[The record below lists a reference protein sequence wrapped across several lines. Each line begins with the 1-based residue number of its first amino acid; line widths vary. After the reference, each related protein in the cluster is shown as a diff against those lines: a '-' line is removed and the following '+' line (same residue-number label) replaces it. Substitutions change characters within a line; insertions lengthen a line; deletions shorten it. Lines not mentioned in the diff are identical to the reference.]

1 MPPGEI
7 DTSVSTFIDYSE
19 SDKFDE
25 SASTSIVGL
34 DGAGEVVTGY
44 GVMVASRLRLAV
56 PCHIMSM
63 RRTTGKFR
71 RTARAPGAPGTVFAA
86 LLSLAC
92 LGLTGCDGG
101 AAVRAQLEDDLVRV
115 EYAIQHLGRELDRGS
130 ILNAALLGTYAVRIA
145 DAKPDVRPVA
155 DALAR
160 EGTRDGT
167 LYRSIERRF
176 AGVRD
181 SFPEPGADTAAYAPA
196 AEELARLAAAADPEE
211 FNRAL
216 ADPLNVL
223 ADLSEGALPRV
234 DAASAAASRA
244 ANAAEDLGPGGQL
257 VGNPNYGEWQTGA
270 GGASFWVWY
279 GQFALIRDLLG
290 GPRIGYGAWARGRD
304 YSYYHDWG
312 RGAYTSPDAR
322 KRQAQVE
329 SGARRKFASEGKTF
343 RSPYEKRRQGASS
356 RVARQKFAAG
366 QAKRGGTGSLR
377 GFGGGS
383 RGVRRGK

>member
-34 DGAGEVVTGY
+34 DGAGEVVAGY
-44 GVMVASRLRLAV
+44 GVMVASRPRPAV

-92 LGLTGCDGG
+92 LGLTDAT
-101 AAVRAQLEDDLVRV
+101 AARR
-115 EYAIQHLGRELDRGS
+115 YAPSSKTTSCVSSTPSGISAGSSTGLDPD
-130 ILNAALLGTYAVRIA
+130 AALLGTYAARIA

>member
-1 MPPGEI
+1 MHRR
-7 DTSVSTFIDYSE
+7 
-19 SDKFDE
+19 
-25 SASTSIVGL
+25 
-34 DGAGEVVTGY
+34 TG
-44 GVMVASRLRLAV
+44 RLRTA
-56 PCHIMSM
+56 
-63 RRTTGKFR
+63 
-71 RTARAPGAPGTVFAA
+71 ARAPEAPGAVFT
-86 LLSLAC
+86 LLISLAC
-92 LGLTGCDGG
+92 LALAGCDSG
-101 AAVRAQLEDDLVRV
+101 AAVRAQLEGDLARV
-115 EYAIQHLGRELDRGS
+115 EHAVGNLGRELDRGS
-130 ILNAALLGTYAVRIA
+130 IRNAALLGTYAAWIA
-145 DAKPDVRPVA
+145 EAKPDVRPLA

-167 LYRSIERRF
+167 LYRGIARRF
-176 AGVRD
+176 AAVRD
-181 SFPEPGADTAAYAPA
+181 SFPEPGADVAAYAPA
-196 AEELARLAAAADPEE
+196 VEELARLAAAADPEE

-234 DAASAAASRA
+234 DAASAAASRT
-244 ANAAEDLGPGGQL
+244 ANAAEDLGPGSQL

-290 GPRIGYGAWARGRD
+290 GPRIGYGDWARGRD

-312 RGAYTSPDAR
+312 RGAYTSPNAR
-322 KRQAQVE
+322 TRQAEVE
-329 SGARRKFASEGKTF
+329 SSTRRKFASEGKTF

-383 RGVRRGK
+383 RGPRRGK